1 MSAIRAAS
9 EALAASL
16 RSVADLR
23 VYTDPGAPVDPPG
36 AFVGPPALSWET
48 FSTSPVRATFLVYLV
63 AAQNDRALESLWDL
77 VPVVSDAI
85 ATYDR
90 AAVITAEPGSWLA
103 GRTELPAYVFTVET
117 TL

>member
-1 MSAIRAAS
+1 MTAIRTAA
-9 EALAASL
+9 EALTAAL
-16 RSVADLR
+16 RSVAGLR
-23 VYTDPGAPVDPPG
+23 VYTDPSAVVDPPG

-48 FSTSPVRATFLVYLV
+48 FTTDPVRASFFVYLV

-77 VPVVSDAI
+77 IPEVSAAV

-90 AAVITAEPGSWLA
+90 AAVISAEPGSWLS